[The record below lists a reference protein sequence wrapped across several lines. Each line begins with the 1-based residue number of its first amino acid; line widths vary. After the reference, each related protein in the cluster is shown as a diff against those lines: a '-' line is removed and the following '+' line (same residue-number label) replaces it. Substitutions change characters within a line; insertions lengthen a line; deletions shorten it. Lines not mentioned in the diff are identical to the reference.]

1 MRRVTLRLLLLV
13 LVVLP
18 AALIPARL
26 DSEATG
32 ARQEDGLNA
41 REIVDGDTL
50 VLDDGR
56 QVRLV
61 GIQAPK
67 LPLGR
72 PDFAAWPLADKAKAA
87 LESLSLG
94 RRVTLAYGGRRIDR
108 YGRLL
113 AHLHDGDLWLQGELL
128 RRGLARVYSFRDN
141 RALVAAMLA
150 LEREARAA
158 RRGIWSHEFYAV
170 RRADRAVPLDSFEL
184 VEGRVL
190 SAQIVRRRVYLNFG
204 PDWRRDFTVSVAPA
218 DRRLFEREGY
228 DYLALEGRTIRVR
241 GWVKWWNGPMIEIT
255 HPEQIEV
262 LPR

>member
-1 MRRVTLRLLLLV
+1 MQHLAILVVAGWVVASTAGLESGGAARVTEV
-13 LVVLP
+13 
-18 AALIPARL
+18 I
-26 DSEATG
+26 
-32 ARQEDGLNA
+32 
-41 REIVDGDTL
+41 DGDT
-50 VLDDGR
+50 VMLDTGK

-94 RRVTLAYGGRRIDR
+94 RRVTLAYGGQPIDR

-113 AHLHDGDLWLQGELL
+113 AHLHHGDLWLQGELL

-190 SAQIVRRRVYLNFG
+190 SARIVRRRLYLNFG